1 MNDDLGAQLRRLAT
15 WADRVP
21 PEHRRHVAQE
31 LLEDEH
37 FVGVGPAARRGLRL
51 GYELQS

>member
-21 PEHRRHVAQE
+21 PEHRRHVSARIDQLARLLGE
-31 LLEDEH
+31 L
-37 FVGVGPAARRGLRL
+37 VGADPERTDT
-51 GYELQS
+51 